1 MCLEGEEYWFY
12 KYNECDWDNWGDSTD
27 IEEIRLLLWKKK
39 IINMSYKISEIKAI
53 TKIQSITN

>member
-1 MCLEGEEYWFY
+1 MCLERDKYWFY
-12 KYNECDWDNWGDSTD
+12 KYNECDWDDWGNSAA